1 MAIKYTGDVERDF
14 VYGMIPHHNGALEM
28 CNVTWRHLCSLPVS
42 SMMSAFQILKFND
55 TSRILST

>member
-28 CNVTWRHLCSLPVS
+28 CNVTWRLDSLPVS
-42 SMMSAFQILKFND
+42 INLD
-55 TSRILST
+55 TLLRY